1 MGTGCALRG
10 PNNSFEIAAGQPL
23 AIIAGPCALESREL
37 GLRIGEAVRDAC
49 AGLGLSYVF
58 KASYDKANRTSLNSS
73 RGPGMLRGL
82 EDLAAIRET
91 LGVPVTTDVHAPEQ
105 AGPVA
110 EAIDI
115 LQIPAFLCRQTDL
128 LLACGEAAHAR
139 GRCVNIKK
147 GQFLSPGEIKG
158 PVEKV
163 RSTGAG
169 DVLVTERGTFFGYHR
184 LVNDFI
190 GVGDMLDA
198 GHAPVVFDATHS
210 VQLPGASATTGGRR
224 ERVPMLARAA
234 VAAGVNAVFLECHPD
249 PDNAASDRE
258 TMLRLED
265 IPRLLADLASIRRV
279 LSDAGGVLSG
289 ENGTR

>member
-1 MGTGCALRG
+1 MGAVCEVRG
-10 PNNSFEIAAGQPL
+10 PNNSFEIGTDRPL

-37 GLRIGEAVRDAC
+37 GLQIGEVVRDAC
-49 AGLGLSYVF
+49 DGLGLPYVF
-58 KASYDKANRTSLNSS
+58 KASYDKANRTSLGSS
-73 RGPGMLRGL
+73 RGPGMERGL
-82 EDLAAIRET
+82 EDLAAIRAS

-110 EAIDI
+110 EVIDV
-115 LQIPAFLCRQTDL
+115 LQVPAFLCRQTDL
-128 LLACGEAAHAR
+128 LLACGEAARAH

-147 GQFLSPGEIKG
+147 GQFLSPSEMVG

-163 RSTGAG
+163 RSTGAR

-190 GVGDMLDA
+190 GVGDLLEA

-224 ERVPMLARAA
+224 DRVPMLARAA
-234 VAAGVNAVFLECHPD
+234 VAAGVDAVFLECHPD
-249 PDNAASDRE
+249 PDSAASDRE

-265 IPRLLADLASIRRV
+265 VPALLSELAAIRRV
-279 LSDAGGVLSG
+279 LSDSGSVLSG
-289 ENGTR
+289 RNGTR